1 MRKEFIFLGTFA
13 VMAIAA
19 APEAHACGFV
29 DYGGPVSAP
38 APKPVSASDRI
49 VMAERRLDGERLAEA
64 GAQVVAAFPNIRT
77 TTVGTSPLE
86 TRAARILALA
96 LVRSNGA
103 LTNVAGFSVENERS
117 LNLEWSVAILRLVS
131 GARPNE
137 PVAQADL
144 GEALA
149 ALSKYDAEAT
159 TVLADLA
166 DRDLLGSAHAYA
178 ALARLRAAHGESNA
192 SRAAALR
199 CEKMTASPGV
209 VCTVPPIQLASR
221 G

>member
-1 MRKEFIFLGTFA
+1 MRKKLIFLGTFA

-19 APEAHACGFV
+19 APEARACGFV
-29 DYGGPVSAP
+29 DYGGPVNFP

-64 GAQVVAAFPNIRT
+64 GAQVVAAYPNIRT

-86 TRAARILALA
+86 TRAARILALS

-103 LTNVAGFSVENERS
+103 LADVTGFSAQNERTI
-117 LNLEWSVAILRLVS
+117 NLEWSVAVLRLVS
-131 GARPNE
+131 FARPNE
-137 PVAQADL
+137 PVALADL
-144 GEALA
+144 GEAMS
-149 ALSKYDAEAT
+149 ALSKYESEGL

-166 DRDLLGSAHAYA
+166 GRDLLGSAHAYA
-178 ALARLRAAHGESNA
+178 ALARLRASRGQSNES
-192 SRAAALR
+192 RTALDR
-199 CEKMTASPGV
+199 CEKMTRSPGV
-209 VCTVPPIQLASR
+209 VCNAPTAQLASR